1 MKNTFLAIGTILLL
15 SIVSCKEK
23 SDAKTNNT
31 TTEEKSTEIQ
41 LPTRT
46 APKEVAFVMM
56 SSREWLAAN
65 KTDDQKMNLVLAAN
79 RTDAKNI
86 ASLDS
91 IIVPTDFSGD
101 IAYYL
106 SFPLKVDALRDI
118 DKIIFFSYPSQTFG
132 TYENGALIHTGPTNM
147 GSKKHKTPTGLYFSN
162 WKAEE
167 TISTFDDEWE
177 LKWNFNVENLEGIGW
192 HEYSL
197 PGYPAS
203 HSCMRLQEK
212 DAKVLYEWADQ
223 WVLEDKETV
232 KIKGTPTVIFG
243 SYNFDAPKPWLQ
255 LVDNPKALAIT
266 EDEIEK
272 VITPFKAEI
281 LEAQAKRNSEK
292 NVAAK

>member
-1 MKNTFLAIGTILLL
+1 MKKSFLILGSLIMI
-15 SIVSCKEK
+15 SIISCKEK
-23 SDAKTNNT
+23 NATHSSDDVEKTN
-31 TTEEKSTEIQ
+31 EIK

-46 APKEVAFVMM
+46 APKEVAFTLM
-56 SSREWLAAN
+56 SSTEWLAAN
-65 KTDDQKMNLVLAAN
+65 KTDDQKMNLVLAVN
-79 RTDAKNI
+79 RTDAKHI

-106 SFPLKVDALRDI
+106 SFPLEVPSLKEI
-118 DKIIFFSYPSQTFG
+118 DKIIFFSYPSQTFA

-147 GSKKHKTPTGLYFSN
+147 GSKAHQTPTGLYFSN

-167 TISTFDDEWE
+167 TISTFDDEWK

-192 HEYSL
+192 HEYAL

-212 DAKVLYEWADQ
+212 DAKILYDWADQ

-243 SYNFDAPKPWLQ
+243 TYNFDKPKPWLQ
-255 LVDNPKALAIT
+255 LVQNPKALSISV
-266 EDEIEK
+266 DDLGK
-272 VITPFKAEI
+272 VVDPFKKEI
-281 LEAQAKRNSEK
+281 LSEQQKRNANKE
-292 NVAAK
+292 VAQK

>member
-1 MKNTFLAIGTILLL
+1 MKKYTLILSAVALIG
-15 SIVSCKEK
+15 VASCKDRDETNSTNDTEK
-23 SDAKTNNT
+23 
-31 TTEEKSTEIQ
+31 TTEIK
-41 LPTRT
+41 LPSRT
-46 APKEVAFVMM
+46 APKEVAFVLM
-56 SSREWLAAN
+56 SSTEWLAAN

-79 RTDAKNI
+79 RTDAKHI

-106 SFPLKVDALRDI
+106 SFPLEVPALKEI
-118 DKIIFFSYPSQTFG
+118 DKIIFFSYPSQTFAM
-132 TYENGALIHTGPTNM
+132 YEKGALIHTGPTNM
-147 GSKKHKTPTGLYFSN
+147 GSKAHQTPTGLFFSN

-203 HSCMRLQEK
+203 HSCLRLQEK
-212 DAKVLYEWADQ
+212 DAKVLYEWADE
-223 WVLEDKETV
+223 WVLEDKQTV

-243 SYNFDAPKPWLQ
+243 SYDFDAPKPWLQ
-255 LVDNPKALAIT
+255 LVTNPKALSISA
-266 EDEIEK
+266 EDLEK
-272 VITPFKAEI
+272 VIGPYKAEI
-281 LEAQAKRNSEK
+281 LTEQQKRN
-292 NVAAK
+292 

>member
-1 MKNTFLAIGTILLL
+1 MKKLFLIFGAFTLVTIA
-15 SIVSCKEK
+15 SCKNNLD
-23 SDAKTNNT
+23 SD
-31 TTEEKSTEIQ
+31 TTESTGKTKEIK

-46 APKEVAFVMM
+46 APKEVAFTMM
-56 SSREWLAAN
+56 SSTEWLAAN
-65 KTDDQKMNLVLAAN
+65 KSDDRKMNLVLAAN
-79 RTDAKNI
+79 RTDEKNI
-86 ASLDS
+86 ASMDS

-106 SFPLKVDALRDI
+106 SFPLKVSALKEV
-118 DKIIFFSYPSQTFG
+118 DKIIFFSYASQTFA

-147 GSKKHKTPTGLYFSN
+147 GSKAHKTPTGLYFSN

-192 HEYSL
+192 HEYAL

-212 DAKVLYEWADQ
+212 DAKILYDWADQ

-232 KIKGTPTVIFG
+232 KIKGTPTVVFG

-255 LVDNPKALAIT
+255 LVDNPKALAIS

-272 VITPFKAEI
+272 VISPFKEEI
-281 LEAQAKRNSEK
+281 LQAQAKRNS
-292 NVAAK
+292 AKGNASS